1 MSMTTRLL
9 ETGFE
14 TKFHALQ
21 IIFVR
26 MLATALIGSVY
37 MWCKKVPNFPLGP
50 KEVRGLLVLRGFA
63 GSAGLFGLY
72 CEDFFMTGLRRGF
85 C

>member
-37 MWCKKVPNFPLGP
+37 MWFKNVPNFPLGP

-72 CEDFFMTGLRRGF
+72 CENV
-85 C
+85 